1 MGKAGRVT
9 LAVIAG
15 AAVWAVLWNA
25 GTLGA
30 QAALPDILPA
40 GQRIT
45 HVGALVGLI
54 AYSGVLSMLAGYTTV
69 AVAGQYPQPALKIL
83 AVLQM
88 LLGLIFEIAF
98 WSMTPVWYH
107 IVFLALVIPAT
118 LYGGSLRSASR
129 ASPGMAMR

>member
-30 QAALPDILPA
+30 QAALPGILPA
-40 GQRIT
+40 GQPIA

-54 AYSGVLSMLAGYTTV
+54 AYSVVLSMLAGYTTAV
-69 AVAGQYPQPALKIL
+69 VAGQHPQPSLKIL

-88 LLGLIFEIAF
+88 LLGLSFEIAF

-118 LYGGSLRSASR
+118 LYGGSLRSAARTHKPVS
-129 ASPGMAMR
+129 A

>member
-45 HVGALVGLI
+45 HVGALAGLI
-54 AYSGVLSMLAGYTTV
+54 AYSVVLSVLAGYTTV
-69 AVAGQYPQPALKIL
+69 ALAGRYPQPALKIL
-83 AVLQM
+83 AAVQM
-88 LLGLIFEIAF
+88 LLGLGFEIAF

-107 IVFLALVIPAT
+107 IVFLVLVIPAT

-129 ASPGMAMR
+129 STPRMAMR